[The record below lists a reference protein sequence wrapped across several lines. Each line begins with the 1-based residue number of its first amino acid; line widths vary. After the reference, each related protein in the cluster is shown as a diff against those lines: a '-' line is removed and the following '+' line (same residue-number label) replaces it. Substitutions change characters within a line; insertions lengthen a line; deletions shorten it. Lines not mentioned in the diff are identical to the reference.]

1 MSDKNQLD
9 SGWDAWGN
17 HVLATL
23 EKLENKVD
31 GLEDKMSIQYEQ
43 TDINIITLKAKAGI
57 WGSIA
62 GVIASLITSL
72 IVGLLVFQ
80 LTHGQKNNQFQV
92 NPQKATTPA
101 VSVLPPKEDP
111 LAGFDVKVKGGT

>member
-31 GLEDKMSIQYEQ
+31 GLEDKMSSQHEQ
-43 TDINIITLKAKAGI
+43 TVVDIATLKAKAGI
-57 WGSIA
+57 WGSVG

-80 LTHGQKNNQFQV
+80 LTHGQKNNQIQA
-92 NPQKATTPA
+92 NPQKTTTPA
-101 VSVLPPKEDP
+101 ESVLPPKEDP
-111 LAGFDVKVKGGT
+111 LAGFDIKVKGVS